1 MRYFRPQ
8 GLLAGFHADVPDARV
23 PELVHVGEQWSPME
37 RRIGRHE
44 HRVWELYYQIDGV
57 SLWASGGKRFELGPR
72 DFFVAPPRVIH
83 ELVNRPTGKHHFY
96 FAAIDL
102 GPVLRRHPVLARHW
116 RRRQCVAVKNAEG
129 VDAPFRQLIREVT
142 LRLDHRSEGLRST
155 IDYLLIESTRALADR
170 PAEAFVAMHPAVHK
184 AKQLLEGHSEQP
196 WRLVDLARLVHL
208 SPNHLA
214 QLFTDEVG
222 VSPRQYLLRE
232 RVRRAKEQL
241 RDSDAS
247 VTTIALDLGFSSSQH
262 FAKMFKKIAGR
273 SALAFRK
280 IGEAQ
285 RQKRSRATS
294 GRTA

>member
-1 MRYFRPQ
+1 
-8 GLLAGFHADVPDARV
+8 LAGFHADVPDASV
-23 PELVHVGEQWSPME
+23 PELVHIGEQWSPME

-72 DFFVAPPRVIH
+72 DFFVAPPRVVH
-83 ELVNRPTGKHHFY
+83 ELINRPTGKHHFY
-96 FAAIDL
+96 FAAIDM
-102 GPVLRRHPVLARHW
+102 GPVLRRHPVLAGCW
-116 RRRQCVAVKNAEG
+116 RRRECVAVKNAEG

-142 LRLDHRSEGLRST
+142 LRLDHRVEGLRSA
-155 IDYLLIESTRALADR
+155 IDYLVIEATRVLGDR
-170 PAEAFVAMHPAVHK
+170 PAEAFLALHPGVHK

-196 WRLVDLARLVHL
+196 WRLADLAKLVHL

-214 QLFTDEVG
+214 QLFTDEIG

-241 RDSDAS
+241 RNSDAS

-273 SALAFRK
+273 PARAFRVAGAK
-280 IGEAQ
+280 REPP
-285 RQKRSRATS
+285 RSRKARASS